1 MEDTD
6 FTLPLMQAFQ
16 QDCVVKQLQLA
27 LRPILAPL
35 EEALKQ
41 SNEINAALRLHI
53 AERDDTI
60 QRLTQQVSDLEV
72 RYDDLEQQGRKGSL
86 RVFGLPEDD
95 EGTLEDKLIKLWNN
109 HLELDPPI
117 TIEDIEVTHR
127 LGKPPQTNQDGQ
139 EASEDGSRQHPKPR
153 PVIVKLASRCTKNAI
168 IEKRKK
174 LKDNPYKC
182 ANETTAA
189 VYIGDDLTKRRANLA
204 FQARQLRKNKL
215 IYDTWVTNCKIVVKD
230 NYNRISLIQSEE
242 HIKKFKW
249 RSKTINGN
257 LQQP

>member
-1 MEDTD
+1 MAARRPFWKWLRWKSIGFCLWPPSTCIWNLKLKFQSKLDLCSGNHVVYRQTD
-6 FTLPLMQAFQ
+6 GQT
-16 QDCVVKQLQLA
+16 DRRTDGRTRVK
-27 LRPILAPL
+27 R
-35 EEALKQ
+35 
-41 SNEINAALRLHI
+41 
-53 AERDDTI
+53 
-60 QRLTQQVSDLEV
+60 
-72 RYDDLEQQGRKGSL
+72 
-86 RVFGLPEDD
+86 
-95 EGTLEDKLIKLWNN
+95 

-139 EASEDGSRQHPKPR
+139 EASEDGSRQPPKPR
-153 PVIVKLASRCTKNAI
+153 PVIVKLASRRTKNAI
-168 IEKRKK
+168 MEERKK

-182 ANETTAA
+182 ANETTAT

-242 HIKKFKW
+242 DIKKFKW